1 MSKREV
7 SIILKITTN
16 RGVLLTSKLTALS
29 LFCLG
34 GIFFYLNSTSSYLI
48 YKLTA
53 IIIILLALL
62 LIVVASFFSTK
73 PRILVS
79 YGGLYFDIS
88 FLGKPVFIPWE
99 SIVKIGVEREDPI
112 DITKHKIVFEIER
125 RFIKQIPSRTIG
137 MSQHGNALYF
147 SNLSMPLE
155 VLVERLLSIKEQCA

>member
-7 SIILKITTN
+7 NIILKITTN

-34 GIFFYLNSTSSYLI
+34 GLFFYLNSTSSYLI

-53 IIIILLALL
+53 IAFILLALL

-88 FLGKPVFIPWE
+88 LLGKPVFIPWE
-99 SIVKIGVEREDPI
+99 SIIKIGVERKDAI
-112 DITKHKIVFEIER
+112 DVTTHRIVFEIEHK
-125 RFIKQIPSRTIG
+125 FVKQIPLRTIG
-137 MSQHGNALYF
+137 MLHHGNKLYF

-155 VLVERLLSIKEQCA
+155 AMVESLLSIKEQFK